1 LTEDTRPE
9 IRHELA
15 EHALAGSDHLSYTFR
30 VPLNVFSSATSSR
43 DRAEVETPNDP
54 LPSTPGPAP
63 AVPTASA
70 LDTSE
75 ARLPVSDELLD
86 ELTAWPP
93 QDRVG
98 MFRNWHR
105 GALSLVQLNVVAVIE
120 AEGSLSMSRL
130 ADALDVSV
138 ASATGIVDRMERRG
152 LVERRH
158 ATDDRRVVAV
168 YLTDR
173 GAGIFRE
180 MAARRRDYLAL
191 VLAELTSEEREC
203 LLNGIRAIRAARE
216 RLGGTSAAAASAPGE
231 QARHHAS
238 GCGAAG
244 DAATPIQTKSGD
256 AHP

>member
-1 LTEDTRPE
+1 MNVAVGPTSPLDPTSPPDRAGAETLTDPRPSSSPPAPVTPTR
-9 IRHELA
+9 
-15 EHALAGSDHLSYTFR
+15 
-30 VPLNVFSSATSSR
+30 SAT
-43 DRAEVETPNDP
+43 ETAQ
-54 LPSTPGPAP
+54 TRQPA
-63 AVPTASA
+63 
-70 LDTSE
+70 
-75 ARLPVSDELLD
+75 SDELLD

-98 MFRNWHR
+98 MFRHWHR

-120 AEGSLSMSRL
+120 ADGPLSMSRL
-130 ADALDVSV
+130 ADELDVSV

-168 YLTDR
+168 HLTDR

-180 MAARRRDYLAL
+180 IAAGRREYLAR
-191 VLAELTSEEREC
+191 VLAELTSEERDG
-203 LLNGIRAIRAARE
+203 LLSGIRAIRAARQ
-216 RLGGTSAAAASAPGE
+216 RLAQAAAPAAGASGE
-231 QARHHAS
+231 EAQQHHAS